1 MASGMRSK
9 GKAVIVGVCELFGQL
24 AWPVLVA
31 ICVYYFRK
39 PLYDALNEL
48 AGFVGR
54 SRYGI
59 GDGKDDLPVTDVDVP
74 TTDVLCCRKE
84 TNPTFHVYHNFRLK
98 NFYILEKQPII
109 VEFLADF
116 VSRGSVVKTE
126 QKPTVGRSFDNNSRE
141 RGKSG

>member
-1 MASGMRSK
+1 MKKLMFA
-9 GKAVIVGVCELFGQL
+9 AVAVFAGGALATDYVWTGAGAPNDQWAIPRNWSVNGVACTDD
-24 AWPVLVA
+24 
-31 ICVYYFRK
+31 
-39 PLYDALNEL
+39 DA
-48 AGFVGR
+48 
-54 SRYGI
+54 Y
-59 GDGKDDLPVTDVDVP
+59 PH
-74 TTDVLCCRKE
+74 TTDD
-84 TNPTFHVYHNFRLK
+84 TATFNPTFHVYHNFRLK